1 MLFRIAYESSIRQP
15 NSITSVCN
23 CDKWF
28 IFDKKS
34 HEVKHGL
41 LKLIVLFW
49 FKFCLSFHESF
60 HSSTSVLVYCFLMT
74 WHSPKYK
81 HIFPIMPNCKHSL
94 SNTPKHVI
102 MHTRHSKHQDAPKQ
116 MFNNKVTRTR
126 ALKTTMKQQRTQ
138 HIWIHHALAMQLGS
152 RFTLRL
158 YKLDRPPTVADR
170 PPTARTCPIS
180 DFWSNFVCFVFKTH
194 WWNF

>member
-1 MLFRIAYESSIRQP
+1 
-15 NSITSVCN
+15 
-23 CDKWF
+23 
-28 IFDKKS
+28 
-34 HEVKHGL
+34 
-41 LKLIVLFW
+41 
-49 FKFCLSFHESF
+49 
-60 HSSTSVLVYCFLMT
+60 
-74 WHSPKYK
+74 
-81 HIFPIMPNCKHSL
+81 MPNCKHSL

-180 DFWSNFVCFVFKTH
+180 DFWSNFACFGFKAGFLKTFLNDSAWFCLEKLKKH
-194 WWNF
+194 GFEIKNHKN

>member
-1 MLFRIAYESSIRQP
+1 MLARRFFSLKDIDLLFHIYGCVSYLYKFA
-15 NSITSVCN
+15 SV
-23 CDKWF
+23 W
-28 IFDKKS
+28 
-34 HEVKHGL
+34 L
-41 LKLIVLFW
+41 LMVFSVSR
-49 FKFCLSFHESF
+49 KFVNFVHKSF

-102 MHTRHSKHQDAPKQ
+102 MHIRHSKHQDAPKQ

-138 HIWIHHALAMQLGS
+138 HIWIHHAFAMQLGS

>member
-1 MLFRIAYESSIRQP
+1 MIYIQQK
-15 NSITSVCN
+15 ITWSKAWALETYCA
-23 CDKWF
+23 
-28 IFDKKS
+28 I
-34 HEVKHGL
+34 
-41 LKLIVLFW
+41 LIQV
-49 FKFCLSFHESF
+49 LSFVSWVISF
-60 HSSTSVLVYCFLMT
+60 IDLSFGILLFNDLTF
-74 WHSPKYK
+74 PKIQTY
-81 HIFPIMPNCKHSL
+81 FPIMPNCKHSL

-138 HIWIHHALAMQLGS
+138 HIWIHHAFAMQLGS

-170 PPTARTCPIS
+170 PPTARTCPMS
-180 DFWSNFVCFVFKTH
+180 DFWSNFVCFVLKTH
-194 WWNF
+194 WWNFQMILMALLGEA